1 MYDRPL
7 AHRLL
12 FRHRHPNQTPDFH
25 DEMIREFHSEESQL
39 CWIAFRGSAKSTR
52 MEEAVV
58 LQALFQE
65 FDHCIIAGASADK
78 ARERLLSIRREFEKN
93 IKLLDIFGDQ
103 RGTPWEEDRLEL
115 KNGVTIRCIG
125 KGQALRGTKT
135 EDKRPDLIICDDIET
150 RDSLSTPETRDKIQN
165 WFWSE
170 LLPAGD
176 EPTQRVR
183 VLCNDMHYECLGNRL
198 KDPDS
203 GFKVRVYPWES
214 IGPDGER
221 VPIWPDRYPLSV
233 IDKKRKQMFSQGK
246 SIQYDQEY
254 MCRSDPEGTHTFNAE
269 MFTIEPRQRTWQA
282 IYAMIDPA
290 RTVNRKSASTGYAVW
305 SWVNS
310 RLIVWDA
317 GAKMLLPDEIVRLVF
332 SIDDEFHPVWTGVE
346 EDGLNEFL
354 MQPIRQEQVRRGG
367 TVPVRAV
374 RAPKGKLDFI
384 RSLQPY
390 FSAREVTFAKD
401 LPELRKQLLGFPN
414 GLIDAPNALAYAV
427 RLRPGAPMYED
438 FTMGHVAEDLSVGRQ
453 APPWLCLNATRAY
466 TTAILAQLV
475 AGTIRIYADWVV
487 EGEVSAV
494 LSNIVTEANMEAGR
508 AVRLVCP
515 PSHFDKFH
523 NVGLVQAAN
532 RIPMEIRQGM
542 GPERGRV
549 DLRAKLQSQV
559 RGMPALLCSSRA
571 RWTLNGFS
579 GGYSR
584 VLLKQGILADYAEEG
599 QYRVLMEGL
608 ESFAGMSGIGETLD
622 ENRNWQ
628 TAPDGRRFVS
638 ALATRR

>member
-1 MYDRPL
+1 
-7 AHRLL
+7 
-12 FRHRHPNQTPDFH
+12 
-25 DEMIREFHSEESQL
+25 
-39 CWIAFRGSAKSTR
+39 
-52 MEEAVV
+52 
-58 LQALFQE
+58 
-65 FDHCIIAGASADK
+65 
-78 ARERLLSIRREFEKN
+78 
-93 IKLLDIFGDQ
+93 
-103 RGTPWEEDRLEL
+103 
-115 KNGVTIRCIG
+115 
-125 KGQALRGTKT
+125 
-135 EDKRPDLIICDDIET
+135 
-150 RDSLSTPETRDKIQN
+150 
-165 WFWSE
+165 
-170 LLPAGD
+170 
-176 EPTQRVR
+176 
-183 VLCNDMHYECLGNRL
+183 
-198 KDPDS
+198 
-203 GFKVRVYPWES
+203 
-214 IGPDGER
+214 
-221 VPIWPDRYPLSV
+221 
-233 IDKKRKQMFSQGK
+233 
-246 SIQYDQEY
+246 
-254 MCRSDPEGTHTFNAE
+254 
-269 MFTIEPRQRTWQA
+269 
-282 IYAMIDPA
+282 
-290 RTVNRKSASTGYAVW
+290 
-305 SWVNS
+305 
-310 RLIVWDA
+310 
-317 GAKMLLPDEIVRLVF
+317 
-332 SIDDEFHPVWTGVE
+332 
-346 EDGLNEFL
+346 